1 MKSNSKKWMFGA
13 SMLAIACGIGA
24 LTGFSGGI
32 SVSANT
38 KNAVATYASTEQSS
52 ATISTLSVEEFGC
65 MEDFTDWFGFGHA
78 DKDLTMSNYVTYNG
92 TNKSIKI
99 KNMSGGGLD
108 FRFHLDG
115 VVDEN
120 PYCGKTELGNF
131 EVKMTLKGID
141 VGVNENVY
149 FASRNDWDSSAAEY
163 FKAKVSLAGTE
174 SGNYNLEATS
184 YGGEVSYVSGDA
196 MTGLASDGVTI
207 TVGFV
212 NNHTY
217 FYYGDFATNG
227 YSVVKTTGITAN
239 ANPARD
245 GNQTFALYL
254 TGESQTEIEILDF
267 AYTRLDAA
275 FDLAATD
282 EMTQSVIAER
292 LKVEEPDQGE
302 EGGDTPVDPDQ
313 GEEGGNTPVDPDQGE
328 EGGNTPVD
336 PDQGGDEGGNEPVNP
351 DQGGD
356 EGGNA
361 PVNPDRGEDEE
372 DDKTPVKPGQG
383 TNTGNK
389 QPTGNQ
395 EESGG
400 CNGSVGGLVTVGV
413 ALGACVFF
421 KKRRK

>member
-1 MKSNSKKWMFGA
+1 MEKK
-13 SMLAIACGIGA
+13 
-24 LTGFSGGI
+24 
-32 SVSANT
+32 
-38 KNAVATYASTEQSS
+38 KENA
-52 ATISTLSVEEFGC
+52 F
-65 MEDFTDWFGFGHA
+65 
-78 DKDLTMSNYVTYNG
+78 
-92 TNKSIKI
+92 
-99 KNMSGGGLD
+99 
-108 FRFHLDG
+108 
-115 VVDEN
+115 
-120 PYCGKTELGNF
+120 
-131 EVKMTLKGID
+131 ID

-196 MTGLASDGVTI
+196 MKGLVSDGVTI
-207 TVGFV
+207 KVGFV

-292 LKVEEPDQGE
+292 LKVEEPDQG
-302 EGGDTPVDPDQ
+302 
-313 GEEGGNTPVDPDQGE
+313 
-328 EGGNTPVD
+328 
-336 PDQGGDEGGNEPVNP
+336 GDEGGNEPVNP

-361 PVNPDRGEDEE
+361 PVNPDQGEDEE